1 MIRLVD
7 SCGRKSEMGPVIATV
22 NTGALIFR
30 IFLLC
35 YSPTLRITNPELE
48 PLYYNHEKFA
58 MECLT

>member
-22 NTGALIFR
+22 NTCALIFR

-35 YSPTLRITNPELE
+35 YSQTLRMADREFE
-48 PLYYNHEKFA
+48 PL
-58 MECLT
+58 

>member
-1 MIRLVD
+1 
-7 SCGRKSEMGPVIATV
+7 MGPVIATV

-35 YSPTLRITNPELE
+35 YSPTLRMTNPELE

-58 MECLT
+58 MECLTSSSKQP